1 MILITVADK
10 VIKMILLFFSHVE
23 YPNIFLMDSSIE
35 LISYSRRNIKLI
47 IINSSI
53 STNDNKTE
61 DMIIP
66 RLIIDQLY
74 VYKSYTFVFIWI
86 SSIRLCLLINDW
98 YLSSEIKY
106 YISCTLVI
114 VLIIDFLY
122 I

>member
-1 MILITVADK
+1 
-10 VIKMILLFFSHVE
+10 
-23 YPNIFLMDSSIE
+23 MDSSIE

-61 DMIIP
+61 DMFIP

-86 SSIRLCLLINDW
+86 SSIRLCLVINDW
-98 YLSSEIKY
+98 YSSSEIKY
-106 YISCTLVI
+106 
-114 VLIIDFLY
+114 IILCPYEFFLKLFSVF
-122 I
+122 ILFV

>member
-86 SSIRLCLLINDW
+86 SSIRLCLVINDC
-98 YLSSEIKY
+98 SSEERRVGK
-106 YISCTLVI
+106 
-114 VLIIDFLY
+114 
-122 I
+122 